1 MMTSHNMQCYVSQ
14 ISDTLYLLAFGY
26 LIDFFEMCF
35 DYAYAISISH
45 SPSALLKNKQTNKTS
60 DYAP

>member
-1 MMTSHNMQCYVSQ
+1 MQCYVSQ